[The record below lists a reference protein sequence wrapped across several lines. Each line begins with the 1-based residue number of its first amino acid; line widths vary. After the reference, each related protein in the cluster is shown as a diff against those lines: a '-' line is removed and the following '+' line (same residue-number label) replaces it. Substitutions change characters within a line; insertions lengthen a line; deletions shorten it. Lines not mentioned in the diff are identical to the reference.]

1 MIKDVFY
8 VGAFKFFVIY
18 FCYTSDYIS
27 GLGTHIASFLHQL
40 VDKKERAMEENLS
53 SDIIVDVIEATIRV
67 LVGTGLTRED
77 ALQVMLS
84 QIAAQVSPDIMKI
97 AAQLNEKYY
106 QDFEKATWCLDEV
119 ETDEPVKSAE
129 FALGPL

>member
-1 MIKDVFY
+1 MYLRPI
-8 VGAFKFFVIY
+8 GNRLSQLGIY
-18 FCYTSDYIS
+18 F
-27 GLGTHIASFLHQL
+27 ASFLFQL
-40 VDKKERAMEENLS
+40 VNKKERVMEEELS

-67 LVGTGLTRED
+67 LIGTGLTRDD

-84 QIAAQVSPDIMKI
+84 QIAAQVSPDVMKI

-106 QDFEKATWCLDEV
+106 QDFEKAMWCVDEV
-119 ETDEPVKSAE
+119 NTGEPVESAE